1 MLIQVR
7 NSQFN
12 IEDRGSG
19 SPILLIHGFPL
30 NLEMWRSQIDAFSNQ
45 YRVIAFDLRGF
56 GHSPPTPGPYSME
69 LLADDCAAVL
79 AELGIPG
86 PAVICG
92 LSMGGYISF
101 ALYRRQP
108 QLFSALILAA
118 TRAGADSNQAR
129 ANRDKAIQNTIEHG
143 PQPVIDSMLKIL
155 LAPNNYLAKPDLV
168 EALEKILSVSTPVGM
183 VAALEGMKTRPDS
196 TPILNQIKVPT
207 LIFQGADDQII
218 AAGEAEILDSEIPD
232 SKLVMVP
239 DAGHMLNMEQPEIF
253 NHEVA
258 RFLDSI

>member
-7 NSQFN
+7 NSQLN
-12 IEDRGSG
+12 VEDRGSG
-19 SPILLIHGFPL
+19 APILLIHGFPL
-30 NLEMWRSQIDAFSNQ
+30 NLEIWRPQIEALSSQ
-45 YRVIAFDLRGF
+45 YRVIAFDLRGY

-79 AELGIPG
+79 SQLGITG
-86 PAVICG
+86 PAAICG

-101 ALYRRQP
+101 ALYRSQP

-118 TRAGADSNQAR
+118 TRAGADSDQAR
-129 ANRDKAIQNTIEHG
+129 ANRDKAIQNTIESG
-143 PQPVIDSMLKIL
+143 SEQVVDDMLKIL
-155 LAPNNYLAKPDLV
+155 LAPKNYQKKPDLV
-168 EALEKILSVSTPVGM
+168 ASLKKIMSMSTPAGI

-196 TPILNQIKVPT
+196 TPILKQIKVPT
-207 LIFQGADDQII
+207 LIFQGAEDQII
-218 AAGEAEILDSEIPD
+218 AEGEAKILDSEIPG
-232 SKLVMVP
+232 SKLVIVP